1 MNDSELFLCPGAA
14 FSHLRTSPTCDMMG
28 TTKVSE
34 KPHDRGKKRGKS
46 DDAKESIKE
55 NMIMAREIINTE
67 KAPAAIGPYVQAVA
81 DNGLLFISGQL
92 GFDVEHGSVI
102 PETVEEQATL
112 SLKNLDAIMTAAGT
126 DRTKVMKT
134 TIFLTDMNDF
144 AKVNEVYGA
153 FFGESKPARSCVAVA
168 ALPRAAKVEIECI
181 VSLK

>member
-1 MNDSELFLCPGAA
+1 
-14 FSHLRTSPTCDMMG
+14 
-28 TTKVSE
+28 
-34 KPHDRGKKRGKS
+34 
-46 DDAKESIKE
+46 
-55 NMIMAREIINTE
+55 MAREIINTE

-144 AKVNEVYGA
+144 AKVNEIYSH
-153 FFGESKPARSCVAVA
+153 FFTGDCPARSCVEVA
-168 ALPRAAKVEIECI
+168 RLPKDVLIEIEAI
-181 VSLK
+181 VAK

>member
-1 MNDSELFLCPGAA
+1 
-14 FSHLRTSPTCDMMG
+14 
-28 TTKVSE
+28 
-34 KPHDRGKKRGKS
+34 
-46 DDAKESIKE
+46 
-55 NMIMAREIINTE
+55 MAREIINTE
-67 KAPAAIGPYVQAVA
+67 KAPAAIGPYSQAIEV
-81 DNGLLFISGQL
+81 NGMVYTSG
-92 GFDVEHGSVI
+92 I
-102 PETVEEQATL
+102 I

-168 ALPRAAKVEIECI
+168 ALPKAAKVEIECI